1 MRYYINGKQVN
12 ATQARNCAEAGY
24 IGQGGDPA
32 EFAAVW
38 ELRDCEFSG
47 EEQRELLN
55 EWSGYTLE
63 ILTDEEDDALDD

>member
-12 ATQARNCAEAGY
+12 SHEAKMAAWNPY
-24 IGQGGDPA
+24 YRQGGEA
-32 EFAAVW
+32 EEFNAVW

-47 EEQRELLN
+47 EEKRELLN

-63 ILTDEEDDALDD
+63 VFTDEEDEALDD